1 MKRRDFLKAAGVTA
15 ASCLAVPARTRAAKR
30 AGQPNFLW
38 ILSED
43 NSKHYLKL
51 FDPMGTSAPNIE
63 KMARRGIVFDRAFS
77 NAPVCSVARTTIM
90 SGAYAPRVGSQYHR
104 RIQMAEFPGGL
115 RLFPAYLKQA
125 GYYTTN
131 NSKKDYNVIEGKG
144 VWDES
149 SKRATWRK
157 RPAKD
162 APFFHME
169 STGVSHEGRL
179 HFKAD
184 ADPPKT
190 NPKSVTLAPYHPDTP
205 LFRRTYAHYH
215 DCMKAIDA
223 HVAKL
228 VGQLEED
235 GLLEDTFI
243 FYFGDHGGVLPG
255 SKGYIH
261 ESGLHVPLVVRIP
274 ENWKHLAPI
283 QPGSRTDAFVSF
295 IDFGPTVLNLA
306 GVDVPKPVD
315 GTPFLGKGVTV
326 ENLAAR
332 DETFGYA
339 DRFDEKYEVVRSL
352 RKGKYKYLRNY
363 QAYLPDGLQ
372 NNYRYIQLAY
382 REWRELYRAGKL
394 NAAQRQFYE
403 RKAVE
408 GLYDIEADP
417 HEVRNLA
424 SDPKHAATL
433 ADLRGRLQAIVK
445 GLPDL
450 SFYPESE
457 MVDRALPDGAK
468 FGQAHKADI
477 ARLVDAAD
485 LALLPFA
492 EAKPKLDQALASS
505 DPWERYWALTACS
518 CFAKDA
524 KAMVPA
530 AKARLKD
537 DTPLVR
543 VRAAEFLAILGAADP
558 RPTLVDVLNRAET
571 EAEALIALNTV
582 VYINDHLTGYPFDV
596 SQLKM
601 KTTKGQV
608 ARRLDYLR
616 GKA

>member
-15 ASCLAVPARTRAAKR
+15 ASCLAAPARTRAAKR
-30 AGQPNFLW
+30 ASKPNFLW

-51 FDPMGTSAPNIE
+51 FDPTGASAPNIE
-63 KMARRGIVFDRAFS
+63 KLASRGIVFRRAFS
-77 NAPVCSVARTTIM
+77 NAPVCSVARTTLM

-104 RIQMAEFPGGL
+104 KIEMAQLPDGL
-115 RLFPAYLKQA
+115 RLFPYYLRQA
-125 GYYTTN
+125 GYYTSN
-131 NSKKDYNVIEGKG
+131 NRKKDYNVIEGKG

-149 SKRATWRK
+149 SAKATWRK
-157 RPAKD
+157 RPSKST
-162 APFFHME
+162 PFLHME

-184 ADPPKT
+184 APPPET
-190 NPKSVTLAPYHPDTP
+190 DPKSVTLAPYHPDTP

-215 DCMKAIDA
+215 DCMKAADA

-235 GLLEDTFI
+235 GLIEDTFI

-274 ENWKHLAPI
+274 ANWKHLAPL
-283 QPGSRTDAFVSF
+283 GAGADSDAFVSF

-306 GVDVPKPVD
+306 GINVPKQVD
-315 GTPFLGKGVTV
+315 GAPFLGKGVTGKQ
-326 ENLAAR
+326 LAAR

-339 DRFDEKYEVVRSL
+339 DRFDEKYELVRSL

-372 NNYRYIQLAY
+372 NNYRYRQLAY
-382 REWRELYRAGKL
+382 EEWRQLHQAGKL
-394 NAAQRQFYE
+394 NAAQRQFHE

-424 SDPKHAATL
+424 GDPEHAATL

-457 MVDRALPDGAK
+457 MIDRALPDAAK

-477 ARLVDAAD
+477 SRLVDTAD

-492 EAKPKLDQALASS
+492 EAKPKLEKALASS
-505 DPWERYWALTACS
+505 DAWERYWALTACS
-518 CFAKDA
+518 CFGKDA
-524 KAMVPA
+524 KAMIPVA
-530 AKARLKD
+530 MTCLKD

-543 VRAAEFLAILGAADP
+543 VGAAEFLAILGVVDP

-571 EAEALIALNTV
+571 EAEALIAMNTV
-582 VYINDHLTGYPFDV
+582 VFINDHLKGYPFDA

-601 KTTKGQV
+601 KVTKGQV

-616 GKA
+616 GKL